1 MHAFDVYIYILVA
14 IFDRGDVFVCDLG
27 FHSRNVACMNTRKRS
42 NAKKGHFLTLKRF
55 FFFVSLRFRS
65 VLLVVGR
72 FGRGFVRRD
81 LDETVEAYCLRLFI
95 DERAL
100 FADSFDD

>member
-1 MHAFDVYIYILVA
+1 M
-14 IFDRGDVFVCDLG
+14 
-27 FHSRNVACMNTRKRS
+27 
-42 NAKKGHFLTLKRF
+42 
-55 FFFVSLRFRS
+55 
-65 VLLVVGR
+65 LLVVGR